1 MTTLIILLSAVL
13 VAVIAVQVG
22 RLTEITAAMREAAEV
37 QGDRNKLHAVLGLG
51 FVVIFLVA
59 CCVSA
64 WYYKNDMM
72 GFAGNIPV
80 SEHGH
85 YIDNL
90 FYITLVPTGIIFILC
105 HLALFWF
112 AYKYKGEVG
121 RKVLYMPHDNK
132 LEFIWTAIPAF
143 VMALLVVGGL
153 WTWNKVMAD
162 IPADAKPGKDY
173 IEIEATGY
181 QFAWVL
187 RYPGA
192 DNLLGKKDFRLIDEA
207 NNNIGQDWTD
217 AKNHDDFKPDDIV
230 LPVNKTVRVRIT
242 SRDVLHNFCLSQFR
256 LKMDAVPGMPTYF
269 VFKPIVTTEER
280 RQQLKKLPEWQELK
294 DGKPRWATFDYEL
307 NCAEMCGQGHFSMRK
322 VVRIVTEPEYQKW
335 LGEQKSYYISSVQ
348 GKEWDTYGKDTKPA
362 TTENHKGEGTDNTK
376 PEGKPISMTTVK

>member
-1 MTTLIILLSAVL
+1 MTTLLILLSTAL

-22 RLTEITAAMREAAEV
+22 RLTEITAAMRNESDV
-37 QGDRNKLHAVLGLG
+37 QGDRNKLHAVLGLL
-51 FVVIFLVA
+51 FVVGFLVA
-59 CCVSA
+59 CCWSA
-64 WYYKNDMM
+64 WYYRNSMM
-72 GFAGNIPV
+72 GFAGNISV

-105 HLALFWF
+105 HLALFYF
-112 AYKYKGEVG
+112 AYKYRGEVG
-121 RKVLYMPHDNK
+121 RKVLYMPHDNT
-132 LEFIWTAIPAF
+132 LEFVWTAIPAV

-162 IPADAKPGKDY
+162 IPADSKPGKDY

-269 VFKPIVTTEER
+269 VFKPIVTTAQR
-280 RQQLKKLPEWQELK
+280 RLQLKEIPEWQELNQ
-294 DGKPRWATFDYEL
+294 DGKPRWSMFDYEL

-335 LGEQKSYYISSVQ
+335 LSEQKSYYLTSVQ
-348 GKEWDTYGKDTKPA
+348 GKEWDTYGKKAAPATEEEKPA
-362 TTENHKGEGTDNTK
+362 HSDNTK
-376 PEGKPISMTTVK
+376 SEQKPLSMNK